1 MSSEM
6 TDAYWQPKYEAERQ
20 AKLAADRI
28 AEDEGFA
35 KAMAEISNHLNG
47 NLDQHRYIL
56 YDI

>member
-35 KAMAEISNHLNG
+35 KAMAEISNH
-47 NLDQHRYIL
+47 
-56 YDI
+56 